1 MTAENLTES
10 HSENDLQIDRY
21 LNNQMNA
28 EEQTAFEI
36 RLLGDPVLL
45 EQLQLA
51 EAFKQG
57 LKEELKEELNG
68 GLNREQQT
76 LKSDPGRAKVVS
88 IAAWFRQPLSMAASV
103 LIAIMGLQMGL
114 GLFPDSAPEG
124 IRTLPIRSQ
133 VVLEGSRGSSS
144 ETLIG
149 AGPYLF
155 QIDAGPGT
163 LADAF
168 TLTFQDTVTGEIL
181 IQQHQLQPD
190 QDGWI
195 RLVVNEALP
204 DTVQVA
210 LGWQD
215 AEGNARASLYQLKVS
230 P

>member
-1 MTAENLTES
+1 MTAENLTENL
-10 HSENDLQIDRY
+10 SENDLQIDRY

-36 RLLGDPVLL
+36 RLLGEPVLL

-57 LKEELKEELNG
+57 LKEELNGELNG
-68 GLNREQQT
+68 EQQT
-76 LKSDPGRAKVVS
+76 LKSDPGRGKVVS

-103 LIAIMGLQMGL
+103 LIAVMGLQIGL
-114 GLFPDSAPEG
+114 GLFPAGAPEG